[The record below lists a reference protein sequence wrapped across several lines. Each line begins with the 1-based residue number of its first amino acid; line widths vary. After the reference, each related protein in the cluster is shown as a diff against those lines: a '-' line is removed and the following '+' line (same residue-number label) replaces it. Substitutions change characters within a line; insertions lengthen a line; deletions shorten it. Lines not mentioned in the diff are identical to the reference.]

1 MNIKEIKSSVEFNLD
16 LMLQRG
22 YELGRGALLSEL
34 EEMSTREWNLGNKV
48 TADIID
54 KILKEVSY
62 EQVD

>member
-22 YELGRGALLSEL
+22 FELGRNALLSEL

-62 EQVD
+62 EQMD